1 MKQLTFKEYRML
13 DLIIFTVLVIV
24 FEAIATYAS
33 TRWTFFQKVTVV
45 NISITLLI
53 ICITMLRWSGYA
65 AIHAVVGGFV
75 YCYVIGDATV
85 EQYLIYCIGN
95 LFALAGLLI
104 IKLFGKEAIRNSMW
118 KMFVF
123 ATTAY
128 IGMSAGRCLIS
139 LFFGGDLKAF
149 GLYITADIISLLFA
163 VVVLICLRKSDGM
176 LEDQK
181 SYLLRVEK
189 EQKEEDGM
197 DKENDVIL

>member
-1 MKQLTFKEYRML
+1 MKQLTFKDYRML
-13 DLIIFTVLVIV
+13 DLIIFAVLVIV

-33 TRWTFFQKVTVV
+33 TRWTFFQRVSVV
-45 NISITLLI
+45 NVSITLLI
-53 ICITMLRWSGYA
+53 ICITMLRWGAYA
-65 AIHAVVGGFV
+65 AIHAALGGFV
-75 YCYVIGDATV
+75 YCYVIGGATV

-104 IKLFGKEAIRNSMW
+104 IKMFGKEAIRGSMW
-118 KMFVF
+118 KMFAF
-123 ATTAY
+123 AATAY
-128 IGMSAGRCLIS
+128 IGMSAGRCLVS

-181 SYLLRVEK
+181 VYLLRVEK
-189 EQKEEDGM
+189 EREEENGM

>member
-1 MKQLTFKEYRML
+1 MKQITFKEYRML
-13 DLIIFTVLVIV
+13 DLIMFAVLVIV

-33 TRWTFFQKVTVV
+33 TKWVFFQKVTVV

-53 ICITMLRWSGYA
+53 VCITMLRWSGYA
-65 AIHAVVGGFV
+65 VIHAAVGGFV
-75 YCYVIGDATV
+75 YCYVIGGATV

-95 LFALAGLLI
+95 LFALAGLLV

-118 KMFVF
+118 KLF
-123 ATTAY
+123 AFAVVAY
-128 IGMSAGRCLIS
+128 LGMSAGRCLVS
-139 LFFGGDLKAF
+139 LFFGGDLQAF

-181 SYLLRVEK
+181 AYLLRVEK
-189 EQKEEDGM
+189 EREEENNINE
-197 DKENDVIL
+197 ENDVIL